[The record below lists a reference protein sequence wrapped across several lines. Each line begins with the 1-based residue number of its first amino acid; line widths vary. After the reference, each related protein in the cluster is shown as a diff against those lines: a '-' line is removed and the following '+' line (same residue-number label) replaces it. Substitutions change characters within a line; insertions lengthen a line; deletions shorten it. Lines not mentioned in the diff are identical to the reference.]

1 MADSVA
7 QLQAQELAVFT
18 VMRQVVQP
26 AVMIDVGAHHGM
38 TLAPFLEA
46 GWHVF
51 AFEPVEENRK
61 ELRRR
66 LGDHPRLKVRPE
78 AVSDSCGP
86 KVLHLAMHSDGR
98 LHDYHHSLEQLG
110 NNQDFHHGRAITV
123 PAVTLDALVA
133 LGELPSEVGLL
144 KIDTE
149 GHDLAVLRGAGTLQ
163 AAAISVEFWCEGL
176 YGGRCPSPVEEMIRL
191 LRQRGYHQYAAVV
204 HQGSSVR
211 LQWSSLEGLS
221 AKTWGNLIFFREEHV
236 AQAVRQKLEE
246 EAGRL
251 ERSEEMPRWLVL
263 CASLLHQRADG
274 VCYDVGAY
282 HGDFTALLL
291 KHFPQLPVV
300 AFEPTPE
307 TFRQLKHR
315 FAKEPRVQVQNL
327 ALSDQSGWASYYLT
341 EHPVN
346 NSLLPPADCP
356 VRETIRVA
364 VEKLDQFR
372 QRDRRPV
379 ALMKVDA
386 QGHDGRILR
395 GAERILQQDRPL
407 VMVEATFL
415 PMYQQQDD
423 PCDLWLF
430 LREQGYRLAGLYN
443 THSTPQGLL
452 AYTDCLF
459 VPAEVHRQ
467 LIPSERLE
475 RYLCDDPQTL
485 QQQNALLEAAC
496 RERLELIHRLSAEC
510 AQREQIITH
519 LSQPSIS
526 QALRM
531 LGRTLLGRLGK
542 PGRWILSH
550 LQRMPVGKSGR

>member
-1 MADSVA
+1 
-7 QLQAQELAVFT
+7 
-18 VMRQVVQP
+18 
-26 AVMIDVGAHHGM
+26 
-38 TLAPFLEA
+38 
-46 GWHVF
+46 VF

-86 KVLHLAMHSDGR
+86 KVLYLAMHSDGR
-98 LHDYHHSLEQLG
+98 LHNYHHSLEQLG
-110 NNQDFHHGRAITV
+110 NNQDFHYGRAITV

-251 ERSEEMPRWLVL
+251 ERSEEMPRWLAL

-386 QGHDGRILR
+386 RGHDGRILR

-550 LQRMPVGKSGR
+550 LQRMPAGKSGR